1 MPTHYN
7 LKADFTCAF
16 CAKTKQ
22 YSAMLVGDK
31 IEPSMMNAGIHEF
44 YLDISAFPGKDKVGL
59 TTPTGKC
66 LVLICDEC
74 RNAIGATLSHLFKER
89 RNASTG

>member
-7 LKADFTCAF
+7 LKADFTCEF

-31 IEPSMMNAGIHEF
+31 IEPSMTANIHEF
-44 YLDISAFPGKDKVGL
+44 YLNISAFPGKGKVGL

-66 LVLICDEC
+66 SVLICDEC
-74 RNAIGATLSHLFKER
+74 RNVIDTTLSNLFKER
-89 RNASTG
+89 RGTSTG